1 MATHIDARLDLTD
14 EQVEEFQANGAVCLR
29 GMIDSAWLETLR
41 AGVERNLEQP
51 TALHTVQTLTDE
63 PGYFLSDICMTQE
76 IAQFRDFVL
85 NGPAAAI
92 AARLMRS
99 EQANFWADTL
109 WVKQAGTPK
118 RTRWHQD
125 QPFFW
130 VDGQQMCVIWWPL
143 DAVTRENALELV
155 KGSHRWGK
163 WFAPELSR
171 KGQALYRQQ
180 GREFHRM
187 PDIDAARDDYEI
199 LSWPVQ
205 PGDCIAFHGVT
216 VHGAA
221 GNTAD
226 IRRRAISTIWMGDD
240 ARYGERPSPGRP
252 HFHGHDRVLGDR
264 MDGGYFPRAWPRRGN
279 ERLRAEDFARFTDAD
294 LRITN

>member
-1 MATHIDARLDLTD
+1 MTAAIEISE
-14 EQVEEFQANGAVCLR
+14 EQIEAFQVDGAICLR
-29 GMIDSAWLETLR
+29 NAMDATWLETLR
-41 AGVERNLEQP
+41 EGVARNMERP
-51 TALHTVQTLTDE
+51 TALHTVQTLEDE
-63 PGYFLSDICMTQE
+63 PGFFLSDICMSQE
-76 IAQFRDFVL
+76 IEQFREFVL

-99 EQANFWADTL
+99 GQSNFWADLL
-109 WVKQAGTPK
+109 WVKHAGTPK

-130 VDGQQMCVIWWPL
+130 VDGKQMCVIWWPL
-143 DAVTRENALELV
+143 DPVSRDNGLELI

-171 KGQALYRQQ
+171 KGQDLYRQ
-180 GREFHRM
+180 GGGELHRM
-187 PDIDAARDDYEI
+187 PDIDAARADYEI
-199 LSWPVQ
+199 LSWAVE

-221 GNTAD
+221 GNAAD
-226 IRRRAISTIWMGDD
+226 VRRRAFSTVWMGDD
-240 ARYGERPSPGRP
+240 ARHAERPSPGRP
-252 HFHGHDRVLGDR
+252 HFHGHDRAIGQR
-264 MDGGYFPRAWPRRGN
+264 MDGGYFPRAWPRASE
-279 ERLRAEDFARFTDAD
+279 ERLRAEDFPRFTDVH